1 MNLADRSPISSS
13 RIQENIEKIGLRIR
27 YQGRVI
33 PLGIHLLA
41 KNDQLATEN
50 RAWFAEQRIHVLNLV
65 SSPGSGKTALLEKN
79 SIRFEER
86 TTDHSSGRRPSHPT
100 RRRTNA
106 GDWL

>member
-1 MNLADRSPISSS
+1 MHHHHAHDH
-13 RIQENIEKIGLRIR
+13 IR
-27 YQGRVI
+27 DEQGRVI

-65 SSPGSGKTALLEKN
+65 SSPGSGKTALSEKN

-86 TTDHSSGRRPSHPT
+86 TTDRSSGRRPSHPT
-100 RRRTNA
+100 RRRTNS